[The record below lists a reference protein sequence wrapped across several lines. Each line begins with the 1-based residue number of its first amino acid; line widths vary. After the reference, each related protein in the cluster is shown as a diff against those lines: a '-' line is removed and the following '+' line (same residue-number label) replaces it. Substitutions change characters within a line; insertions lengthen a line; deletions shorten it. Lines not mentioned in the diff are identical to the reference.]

1 MKTLVYV
8 APNSRRKSGGQTQE
22 EKLRVGLKTDDLSSV
37 TYSGFCDA
45 EGGHC
50 ACGHSILYRF
60 HTSHGIVGSEC
71 SKYFDGSQQNT
82 MRQAEKYMKKKVS
95 AEKKAAK
102 EKAEV
107 EKLAPECARLLA
119 ELKTLSRIPE
129 HYQNIYGAY
138 ARGENKN
145 PSHYKRA
152 IMALKHLIY
161 KEKEN
166 HETKN

>member
-8 APNSRRKSGGQTQE
+8 APNSRRKSGGQSQE
-22 EKLRVGLKTDDLSSV
+22 EKLKTGLKTDDLSLV

-50 ACGHSILYRF
+50 ACGHPILYRF
-60 HTSHGIVGSEC
+60 HTSHGVVGSEC
-71 SKYFDGSQQNT
+71 IKYFDGSQQNT
-82 MRQAEKYMKKKVS
+82 MKQAEKYMKKKVS

-129 HYQNIYGAY
+129 HYENLY
-138 ARGENKN
+138 AGYAKGENKT
-145 PSHYKRA
+145 PAHYRKA
-152 IMALKHLIY
+152 IVALKHFID
-161 KEKEN
+161 KEKQS
-166 HETKN
+166 